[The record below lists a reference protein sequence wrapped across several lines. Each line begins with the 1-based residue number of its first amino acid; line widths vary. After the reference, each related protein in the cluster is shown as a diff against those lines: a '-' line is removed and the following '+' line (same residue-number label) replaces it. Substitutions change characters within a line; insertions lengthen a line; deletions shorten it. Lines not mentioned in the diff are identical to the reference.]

1 MARAGVIAILSLLVI
16 LPLVLL
22 FPISTSSVDSLG
34 WSYFGLV
41 ALDGFLTICVLSFAS
56 WNRIFWESF
65 LRPKRGFGSVV
76 GSLATI
82 VGVVFAEIGLGILF
96 IIVAL
101 VSTDCSN
108 GRTYTAGTCDLHTTT
123 AYASDALS
131 GLMVL
136 GAMAACLA
144 LARVFILFA
153 LAVDAH
159 QSTKLS

>member
-1 MARAGVIAILSLLVI
+1 MVRAVVSAILSVLVI

-34 WSYFGLV
+34 WSYVGLV
-41 ALDGFLTICVLSFAS
+41 ALDGFLTLCVLSFAS

-76 GSLATI
+76 GSLATV
-82 VGVVFAEIGLGILF
+82 VGVVLVEIGLGILF

-101 VSTDCSN
+101 VSTDCSH
-108 GRTYTAGTCDLHTTT
+108 GRTYKAGTCDLHTAT

-136 GAMAACLA
+136 GAMTACLA
-144 LARVFILFA
+144 LVRVFILIA
-153 LAVDAH
+153 LAIDAR
-159 QSTKLS
+159 QSTMMS